1 MQHTGDII
9 KYQGTDYQ
17 IVGISDAT
25 EPHSMG
31 EQEILYTCMTRHG
44 EIRDILDWEL
54 ARDITKAKWKSV

>member
-1 MQHTGDII
+1 MKHTGDII

-31 EQEILYTCMTRHG
+31 EQEILYACMTRNG
-44 EIRDILDWEL
+44 DIRDILDWEL
-54 ARDITKAKWKSV
+54 ARDNARAKREAV